1 MDNAARSIYGDM
13 LANWS
18 IPEYQV
24 YKKDFSWFLLAG
36 ISIVLMMGYAF
47 FTNNFLFAVIIV
59 ISAFILIIRGNEPV
73 QVDFTIFEEGVAVG
87 NKFYEYSKFKDFAIV
102 YKPEEKVK
110 NIYFEFSGL
119 FFNRLSISLGGN
131 NPLQIREILVKYLV
145 ENKEMVEQPVSENLA
160 RLFKI

>member
-1 MDNAARSIYGDM
+1 MDNTVRSTYGDI

-24 YKKDFSWFLLAG
+24 YKKDSSWFLFAG
-36 ISIVLMMGYAF
+36 VGIVVMMGYAF

-59 ISAFILIIRGNEPV
+59 ISAFILIIRGKEPA
-73 QVDFTIFEEGVAVG
+73 QVDFTIFEDGVAIG

-110 NIYFEFSGL
+110 NIYFEFSNL
-119 FFNRLSISLGGN
+119 FFNRLSI
-131 NPLQIREILVKYLV
+131 PLEDNDPLLIREILVKYLA
-145 ENKEMVEQPVSENLA
+145 ENKEMIERPTSENLA